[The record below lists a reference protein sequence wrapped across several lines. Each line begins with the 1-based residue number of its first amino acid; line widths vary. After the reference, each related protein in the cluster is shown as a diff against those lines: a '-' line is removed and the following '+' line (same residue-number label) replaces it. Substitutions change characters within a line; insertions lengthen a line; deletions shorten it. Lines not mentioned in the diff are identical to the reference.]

1 MKDEGSDLTPQPPS
15 PGGEGGRG
23 GLWGRAF
30 FPLSLWE
37 RGRGRGL
44 FCLLPSAFCLLLLSC
59 ARVEEQP
66 VGQAAQEVRGPDQE
80 AWGWESK
87 VTKGGVRRAVIRAGR
102 FRHYGLSRVDSLD
115 RGVEVVFFDASG
127 RRTSVLRSPM
137 GAVEQQDRRMLALGG
152 VVVTAEDSTTLEA
165 DALRWDNERERI
177 YGDGAVT
184 IRRADGVETGVGF
197 ESTPDLKRWSMRNVT
212 TKKTR

>member
-1 MKDEGSDLTPQPPS
+1 VKFCILYSVFCIL
-15 PGGEGGRG
+15 
-23 GLWGRAF
+23 F
-30 FPLSLWE
+30 F
-37 RGRGRGL
+37 
-44 FCLLPSAFCLLLLSC
+44 SC
-59 ARVEEQP
+59 SRIEEQP

-80 AWGWESK
+80 AWGWESAL
-87 VTKGGVRRAVIRAGR
+87 TNAGVRRAVVRAGR

-115 RGVEVVFFDASG
+115 RGVEVMFFDASG

-137 GAVEQQDRRMLALGG
+137 GAVEEGDRRMLALGG

-177 YGDGAVT
+177 TGDGPVT

-212 TKKTR
+212 TKKER